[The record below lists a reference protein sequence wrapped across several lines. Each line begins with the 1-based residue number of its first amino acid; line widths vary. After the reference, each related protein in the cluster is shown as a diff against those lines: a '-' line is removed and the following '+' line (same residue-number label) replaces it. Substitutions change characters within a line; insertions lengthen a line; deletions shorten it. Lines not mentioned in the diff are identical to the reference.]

1 MQMVAGGLEPEP
13 LGRPLAPSI
22 RGLEATADRVTQE
35 LEQRTPA
42 HRLDDVGVEPPLVQ
56 TLALTEDRHV
66 PHSIGVVRHEYDQSG
81 AMLAPDLGLER
92 EFERRAAAAER
103 RREHTEERHEAVPRL
118 PRRVVDEACVEA
130 EGDVVHEPVV
140 AAAADVDAT
149 LLAVERREGRDW
161 VLDVEAEV
169 AREMV
174 PRPERDAHERSVFIR
189 DRPSDGRK
197 RPVPSSHAHGASGL
211 AGESRSIVLVREEM
225 DI

>member
-1 MQMVAGGLEPEP
+1 MF
-13 LGRPLAPSI
+13 AP
-22 RGLEATADRVTQE
+22 A
-35 LEQRTPA
+35 
-42 HRLDDVGVEPPLVQ
+42 
-56 TLALTEDRHV
+56 
-66 PHSIGVVRHEYDQSG
+66 
-81 AMLAPDLGLER
+81 LGLER
-92 EFERRAAAAER
+92 EIERRAAATEHRGEHANER
-103 RREHTEERHEAVPRL
+103 DEAVPRL

-174 PRPERDAHERSVFIR
+174 PRPERDAHERSVLIR
-189 DRPSDGRK
+189 DRPGDGRK
-197 RPVPSSHAHGASGL
+197 RPVPSSHADGASRL
-211 AGESRSIVLVREEM
+211 AGESRSIVPVPEEM

>member
-1 MQMVAGGLEPEP
+1 
-13 LGRPLAPSI
+13 
-22 RGLEATADRVTQE
+22 
-35 LEQRTPA
+35 
-42 HRLDDVGVEPPLVQ
+42 
-56 TLALTEDRHV
+56 
-66 PHSIGVVRHEYDQSG
+66 
-81 AMLAPDLGLER
+81 
-92 EFERRAAAAER
+92 
-103 RREHTEERHEAVPRL
+103 
-118 PRRVVDEACVEA
+118 
-130 EGDVVHEPVV
+130 VV

-149 LLAVERREGRDW
+149 LLAVEGRKGGDW

-197 RPVPSSHAHGASGL
+197 RPVPSSHAHWASGL